1 MIFLYTKQIYFY
13 RTLLH
18 KVAEILPGELKNVA
32 PEETYNVGKHPE
44 SAALTVS
51 GGTVTVS
58 VTLTSPLMRETPKS
72 TVAAGN
78 FIVSRFYCG
87 QEKDNYDRTKRGFTE
102 LCTSFLVSCRF
113 LLIDFAIHTF
123 SLFFSW
129 PGRFSV
135 SFFKHQDDSTGQPRM
150 ILDGCRCTY
159 ALTKLISFFRYI
171 AACLISVSTTE
182 SSLWS
187 ACLTVRAYHETTYV

>member
-1 MIFLYTKQIYFY
+1 MTIIPHITIKTYKTIHFY
-13 RTLLH
+13 RTLLN

-72 TVAAGN
+72 TAAAGD
-78 FIVSRFYCG
+78 FTVSYFYGG
-87 QEKDNYDRTKRGFTE
+87 QEKDNYEGGVFTE
-102 LCTSFLVSCRF
+102 LCTSFYFHAVF
-113 LLIDFAIHTF
+113 LIYSAICTF

-135 SFFKHQDDSTGQPRM
+135 SFFKHQDDAGQPRT
-150 ILDGCRCTY
+150 IRRLPVYIRSNI
-159 ALTKLISFFRYI
+159 KLISFSI
-171 AACLISVSTTE
+171 
-182 SSLWS
+182 
-187 ACLTVRAYHETTYV
+187 

>member
-1 MIFLYTKQIYFY
+1 MLN
-13 RTLLH
+13 

-72 TVAAGN
+72 AAAGD
-78 FIVSRFYCG
+78 FIVSHFYSG
-87 QEKDNYDRTKRGFTE
+87 QEKDNYKGEAGFFMKS
-102 LCTSFLVSCRF
+102 CTSFIFMSF
-113 LLIDFAIHTF
+113 LIYSAICTF

-129 PGRFSV
+129 PRRFSV
-135 SFFKHQDDSTGQPRM
+135 SFFKHQDDAGQPRT
-150 ILDGCRCTY
+150 IRRLPVYIRSNIKVHFLFD
-159 ALTKLISFFRYI
+159 I
-171 AACLISVSTTE
+171 AACLSVSTTE
-182 SSLWS
+182 SSL
-187 ACLTVRAYHETTYV
+187 

>member
-1 MIFLYTKQIYFY
+1 MTQYTIIAYIIIQTYETICFY
-13 RTLLH
+13 RTLLN

-72 TVAAGN
+72 TAAAGD
-78 FIVSRFYCG
+78 FIVSYFYGG
-87 QEKDNYDRTKRGFTE
+87 QEKDNYEGEAGFFTE
-102 LCTSFLVSCRF
+102 LCTSFYFHAVFS
-113 LLIDFAIHTF
+113 IYSAICTF

-135 SFFKHQDDSTGQPRM
+135 SFFKHQDDAGQPRT
-150 ILDGCRCTY
+150 IRRLPVYIRSNI
-159 ALTKLISFFRYI
+159 KLISFSI
-171 AACLISVSTTE
+171 
-182 SSLWS
+182 
-187 ACLTVRAYHETTYV
+187 

>member
-1 MIFLYTKQIYFY
+1 MSFECC
-13 RTLLH
+13 RTLLN

-72 TVAAGN
+72 TAAAGD
-78 FIVSRFYCG
+78 FIVSYFYRG
-87 QEKDNYDRTKRGFTE
+87 QEKDNYNGSKAGFFTE
-102 LCTSFLVSCRF
+102 LCTLFYFHAVFL
-113 LLIDFAIHTF
+113 IHSAVYTF

-135 SFFKHQDDSTGQPRM
+135 SFF
-150 ILDGCRCTY
+150 
-159 ALTKLISFFRYI
+159 
-171 AACLISVSTTE
+171 
-182 SSLWS
+182 
-187 ACLTVRAYHETTYV
+187 